1 MRPCPIVLGMKTI
14 KITLPLLILALILMI
29 GMGLRLRGIATTHQE
44 RAISR
49 PLEDDSYFYF
59 SLGRHIA
66 DGDGVMIDDRHITT
80 GFQPLWGGIVTAVFV
95 IVRDD
100 SLAIGVVQLIGA
112 LAGAVACVL
121 IYDLTRRVTKL
132 EWGALGLSA
141 LWFWSP
147 QSLRTQL
154 NGMETGIATISTI
167 AILYCTYRAYHVRSW
182 RWHIITALVF
192 GMAFMA
198 RIDTAVLIAPSA
210 LVLIL
215 VAPPKYKSTPI
226 PPAPFPHYMEKGG
239 DGIAPSPQRGEGVG
253 GGLFIWLFHRL
264 RVGIIMALV
273 ALVWCIP
280 WAMLTLSLNKPL
292 LPESGDAVRAASL
305 YVYPDPPPQPIFTV
319 LTENTPRFLDYYG
332 GWTADFTRS
341 LGSQVWAID
350 PFTDAPK
357 YPQDPV
363 DASRLSQDAYLFI
376 GLAILT
382 IGLALF
388 SQDAG
393 FRWLGVI
400 YGVWWIG
407 LTAAYVLVIYGIW
420 YFARYSYPLAEVIS
434 VLAVMG
440 VMKIISPIPTPSPIK
455 WGKGDSIP
463 PLHAMGRGFRG
474 GVKFIASIWM
484 IIILAGHINTY
495 LNDDF
500 YTWLIHGADSL
511 KQDGW
516 DVALDWLDENVPQ
529 DALVGSIF
537 ASGVIGFHAEQAVI
551 NMDGKVNR
559 EAYEALI
566 AGRMWDYVCR
576 SGVEYTVDWGLST
589 DTLLINRA
597 PRAEWR
603 EDNMPIVAE
612 FDTQSVASVQIRKIN
627 RQNCP

>member
-1 MRPCPIVLGMKTI
+1 MKNI
-14 KITLPLLILALILMI
+14 KITLPLLILALILLL

-95 IVRDD
+95 VVRDD
-100 SLAIGVVQLIGA
+100 SLAIGIVQLIGA
-112 LAGAVACVL
+112 VAGAVACVL

-141 LWFWSP
+141 LWFLSP

-154 NGMETGIATISTI
+154 NGMETGIATISAI
-167 AILYCTYRAYHVRSW
+167 AILYCTYRAYHARTW
-182 RWHIITALVF
+182 RWHLITAFVF
-192 GMAFMA
+192 GMSFMA

-215 VAPPKYKSTPI
+215 IAPPRSKSTPASMI
-226 PPAPFPHYMEKGG
+226 
-239 DGIAPSPQRGEGVG
+239 
-253 GGLFIWLFHRL
+253 LFHRL
-264 RVGIIMALV
+264 RVGIVMVLV
-273 ALVWCIP
+273 AFIWCAP
-280 WAMLTLSLNKPL
+280 WALLTLSLNKPI

-305 YVYPDPPPQPIFTV
+305 YVYPDPPPQPLLTV
-319 LTENTPRFLDYYG
+319 FTENTPRFLDYYG

-341 LGSQVWAID
+341 LASQVWATD

-363 DASRLSQDAYLFI
+363 DQSRLSQDAYVFI

-382 IGLALF
+382 IALGLF
-388 SQDAG
+388 SRDAG
-393 FRWLGVI
+393 FRWLVLI
-400 YGVWWIG
+400 YGFWWVC
-407 LTAAYVLVIYGIW
+407 LTAAYVLVIFGIW
-420 YFARYSYPLAEVIS
+420 YFARYSYPLAEVVS
-434 VLAVMG
+434 VLAVMALLKISISTPHYRRDTIHRVQHTDGIYAVPTTDNVGNNRRDAINRVRTWDKNFFRWG
-440 VMKIISPIPTPSPIK
+440 VQ
-455 WGKGDSIP
+455 
-463 PLHAMGRGFRG
+463 LF
-474 GVKFIASIWM
+474 ASIWM
-484 IIILAGHINTY
+484 LIILAGHINTY

-516 DVALDWLDENVPQ
+516 DVALDWLDEHVPPE
-529 DALVGSIF
+529 ALVGSIF
-537 ASGVIGFHAEQAVI
+537 ASGVIGFHADQDVI

-566 AGRMWDYVCR
+566 AGRMWEYVCR

-589 DTLLINRA
+589 DSLLINRA

-627 RQNCP
+627 RDNCDG